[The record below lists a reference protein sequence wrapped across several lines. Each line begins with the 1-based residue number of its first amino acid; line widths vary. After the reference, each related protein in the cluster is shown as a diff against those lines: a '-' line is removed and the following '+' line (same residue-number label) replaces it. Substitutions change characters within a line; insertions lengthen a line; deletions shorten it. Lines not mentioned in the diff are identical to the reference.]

1 VNIASLDR
9 SQLRAE
15 LVAFLDTIARP
26 GPSIA
31 AVDDHT
37 NLFDSGL
44 LDSLAVIQII
54 LYLEQQHG
62 VNMAAQGIEPN
73 DLGSIAGILNA
84 ILRIS
89 G

>member
-1 VNIASLDR
+1 MATPDR
-9 SQLRAE
+9 SRLREE
-15 LVAFLDTIARP
+15 LVGFLDTIARP
-26 GPSIA
+26 GPSIDA
-31 AVDDHT
+31 IDEDT

-54 LYLEQQHG
+54 LHLEQRHG
-62 VNMAAQGIEPN
+62 VDMGAQGIDPN

-84 ILRIS
+84 IQRAN